1 MIMLR
6 KTITICLAVALLIL
20 FYSCNHQKEI
30 AIEPIN
36 EEFNTEYLT
45 GKGLDTNYFNTT
57 DVMQYYQVSNFSSL
71 NADQILARLHDFSM
85 ANYPPGKITDIQTL
99 SLLFYKKKL
108 LVDYRDHL
116 YESARDN
123 DTRRLY
129 DYSDELLASV
139 SFERIKNDPR
149 KMSLKKIIYEKGKF
163 KKEVVDTISVQ

>member
-45 GKGLDTNYFNTT
+45 GKGLDTNYFNTS
-57 DVMQYYQVSNFSSL
+57 DVMQYYQVSNYSGL
-71 NADQILARLHDFSM
+71 TADQILSRLHDFSM

-108 LVDYRDHL
+108 FVDYRDHL

-129 DYSDELLASV
+129 DYGDELLASV
-139 SFERIKNDPR
+139 SFERIKDDPR
-149 KMSLKKIIYEKGKF
+149 RMSLTKIFYHNGKF
-163 KKEVVDTISVQ
+163 QKEAIDTISLK